1 MLPHSQLK
9 AGEDMPLHPRP
20 PQKVI
25 ASFQPLEL
33 SYQIDLELR
42 AYPHGELKGNVLVG
56 VCAAI
61 TSSLRD
67 NTDSISFVSPL
78 FGSET
83 ETVQPCLRFNYV
95 EFGTI
100 KIRIHLPLP
109 YSKELYGIAV
119 AQPVREEKLTKFLI
133 VF

>member
-1 MLPHSQLK
+1 M
-9 AGEDMPLHPRP
+9 
-20 PQKVI
+20 
-25 ASFQPLEL
+25 EL

-67 NTDSISFVSPL
+67 DSYGIGFLRP
-78 FGSET
+78 FFCTET

-95 EFGTI
+95 EFGAI